1 MKFNLRM
8 EVTIMSE
15 TSGIKDLLKKI
26 EEETSG
32 FKESIITKLES
43 IVEEV
48 KLSNKAVEDVE
59 KEIET
64 TETRIKKYDDQ
75 ITELKDKKS
84 NLEQAVKNL
93 KANIEKTNNKIAEL
107 KDKLSNLKA
116 KLEEANE
123 ELAQLKSENEK
134 KEEELEGLN
143 QKVKQLEEEV
153 TRIKR
158 ANEEEFA
165 EKSVG
170 LNKIREELSN
180 LVKENAAVDFILAE
194 GSYTTPEVDILT
206 ILFQTKVSSIE
217 EIKRGV
223 KVPPVMTVRTVKKL
237 AEMKI
242 LSYDESTGQV
252 KLLL

>member
-1 MKFNLRM
+1 
-8 EVTIMSE
+8 MSE
-15 TSGIKDLLKKI
+15 TSGIRDLLKKI

-32 FKESIITKLES
+32 FKESIVSKLES
-43 IVEEV
+43 IIEEV
-48 KLSNKAVEDVE
+48 KISNKAVEDVE

-64 TETRIKKYDDQ
+64 TETRIKKYDEQ
-75 ITELKDKKS
+75 ITELKEKKS

-93 KANIEKTNNKIAEL
+93 KANVEETNNKIIEL
-107 KDKLSNLKA
+107 KDKISNIKT

-123 ELAQLKSENEK
+123 ELAQLKNENEK
-134 KEEELEGLN
+134 KKEELEELN
-143 QKVKQLEEEV
+143 EKVRQLEEEV
-153 TRIKR
+153 TRIKK

-165 EKSVG
+165 EKSTG
-170 LNKIREELSN
+170 LNKIREELSS
-180 LVKENAAVDFILAE
+180 LVKENAVVDFILAE
-194 GSYTTPEVDILT
+194 GSYTTPEVEILT

-223 KVPPVMTVRTVKKL
+223 KVPPVMTVRTIKKL

-242 LSYDESTGQV
+242 LSYDESTGQI